1 MLFRPLILLIEDEL
15 PMRRVLRV
23 ALKNQGYDVQE
34 AATGQEG
41 LARLASRMP
50 NVVLLDLGLPDMDGV
65 EVTTAIRKQCEVPI
79 IVISA
84 RTEEKHQ
91 IQALDAGAN
100 DYVMK
105 PFREGELLARVRAA
119 LRTGARN
126 VAPGDSYR
134 VGSLRVDPIQHQ
146 VFIGE
151 REVSLTPTEFKLLC
165 MLVREAGRVVTHQ
178 QLLREVWGPAHV
190 SEVQYLR
197 VYMKQLRYK
206 LETDPAEP
214 TLLVTTPGV
223 GYGLKVPE

>member
-41 LARLASRMP
+41 LQRFASRMP
-50 NVVLLDLGLPDMDGV
+50 NLVLLDLGLPDLDGV
-65 EVTTAIRKQCEVPI
+65 EVTTAIRQQCEVPI

-84 RTEEKHQ
+84 RTEERNQ

-146 VFIGE
+146 VFIGD

-165 MLVREAGRVVTHQ
+165 LLVREAGRVVTHQ
-178 QLLREVWGPAHV
+178 QLLREVW
-190 SEVQYLR
+190 LN
-197 VYMKQLRYK
+197 
-206 LETDPAEP
+206 
-214 TLLVTTPGV
+214 
-223 GYGLKVPE
+223 